1 MSCLHGWQ
9 RHLSA
14 GRDQVLGSSA
24 SCLHLDYTT
33 RSTGHQVLSDMPLW
47 RCSGSPLLC
56 AGWCFFSQALQPR
69 NGALCPPHS
78 EFFSHCWKSFRDSRS
93 LCSELPAPGFEQ
105 RGHSSCTSCQPVFPL
120 PFSSPSASTILR
132 CLYPHLSQGARFPP
146 LWPEKS
152 FSPKSVM
159 LSLIYHGLITSSSV
173 FTQWSPQRLGSWL
186 AYLYIM
192 GAKHSAWTVRGFPEP
207 LVKQTNERNDQDVYN
222 RQHWRKKVEQRKQD

>member
-24 SCLHLDYTT
+24 GCLHLDYTT
-33 RSTGHQVLSDMPLW
+33 CSTGHQVLNDMPLW
-47 RCSGSPLLC
+47 HCSGSPLLC
-56 AGWCFFSQALQPR
+56 AGWCFFSQALQSW

-93 LCSELPAPGFEQ
+93 PCSELPAPGFEQ

-132 CLYPHLSQGARFPP
+132 CLYPHSLPGCTIPPSLAWEFLLSHVCDALP
-146 LWPEKS
+146 
-152 FSPKSVM
+152 
-159 LSLIYHGLITSSSV
+159 H
-173 FTQWSPQRLGSWL
+173 LGSWTHHFL
-186 AYLYIM
+186 LCFHTVISSKTGMVTCLSLYH
-192 GAKHSAWTVRGFPEP
+192 GCQAQCLDCKGLSRT
-207 LVKQTNERNDQDVYN
+207 TC
-222 RQHWRKKVEQRKQD
+222 